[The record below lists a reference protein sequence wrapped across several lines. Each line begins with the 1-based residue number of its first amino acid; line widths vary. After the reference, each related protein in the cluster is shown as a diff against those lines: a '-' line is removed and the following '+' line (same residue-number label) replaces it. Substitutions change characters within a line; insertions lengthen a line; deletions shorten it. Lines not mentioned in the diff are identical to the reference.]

1 MNTRNTRST
10 SSASSPSS
18 AGSAGSASSTG
29 STGSTRRVTIPAIS
43 CTYCSRL
50 IKRELETIEGV
61 KVVVVNLPLREV
73 VVEWQPPAT
82 WEAIVRMLKEIEYPP
97 KEN

>member
-1 MNTRNTRST
+1 MNTRNTRSA
-10 SSASSPSS
+10 SSASSPSSPSS
-18 AGSAGSASSTG
+18 AGSARSA
-29 STGSTRRVTIPAIS
+29 RRVTIPAIS